1 MSAGVNRVTLL
12 GNLGADPE
20 LRSTPGGQRVT
31 EFRLATT
38 HRWKDRE
45 GERREETQWHR
56 VETWGRTAELCGQ
69 YLSRGSQA
77 FVEGRLKTDHWQDR
91 EGRDR
96 YTTKVVATR
105 VLFLSKGRA
114 GSAGDLR
121 QERSDGERGATP
133 GAELREP
140 IFERSAER
148 GIEAGGG
155 ELTEPGLGRRFA

>member
-31 EFRLATT
+31 EFRMATS

-45 GERREETQWHR
+45 GVRREETQWHR
-56 VETWGRTAELCGQ
+56 VETWGRTAELCGEF
-69 YLSRGSQA
+69 LIRGSQV

-96 YTTKVVATR
+96 YTTKVVGMR
-105 VLFLSKGRA
+105 VVFLGKGR
-114 GSAGDLR
+114 G
-121 QERSDGERGATP
+121 Q
-133 GAELREP
+133 
-140 IFERSAER
+140 AER
-148 GIEAGGG
+148 GSQVEPLDNRRSEEQELGGG
-155 ELTEPGLGRRFA
+155 ERLFDRQMDRSPDLGGDILEGVR